1 LIEHILASLPA
12 PLGSLIP
19 FVVLLGVLVFV
30 HEYGHY
36 FVARALGVFV
46 ETFSVGFGPAIMSWT
61 DSAGTVWKIGCIPL
75 GGYVKLHGHDPNEP
89 DPEVRASW
97 MAGRTFHEKSIG
109 RRAAVVGAGPLANF
123 LLAIFVFA
131 ALFMTV
137 GREIPQAVVSTIAAG
152 SPAAAAGFANGDRI
166 VAIQGKPIK
175 DFTALQRAVAGQ
187 AGHPMAFTV
196 QRGDKQVTLD
206 ATPAAREDA
215 GETIGYLGIG
225 TSVYVAERL
234 GPIAAVRD
242 GTLVSWNI
250 AGATLHA
257 LGRMLAGHGAKDLG
271 GPLRIAAISGQAAQM
286 GLTNFV
292 SLIALLSVNLGL
304 INLFPIPVLDG
315 GHLVFFAL
323 EAVRGRPLTQRAQE
337 WGLKTGLAL
346 IAAVF
351 VFATWNDIQ
360 ALRIVT
366 WIRHLLG

>member
-1 LIEHILASLPA
+1 MIEHLLASLPA
-12 PLGSLIP
+12 PLGSLLP
-19 FVVLLGVLVFV
+19 FVVLLGILVFV

-36 FVARALGVFV
+36 FVARMVGVFV
-46 ETFSVGFGPAIMSWT
+46 ETFAVGFGPAIMSWT
-61 DSAGTVWKIGCIPL
+61 DSAGTIWKIGCVPL
-75 GGYVKLHGHDPNEP
+75 GGYVKLHGHDPNEQ
-89 DPEVRASW
+89 DQDVRASW
-97 MAGRTFHEKSIG
+97 IAGRTFHEKSIA
-109 RRAAVVGAGPLANF
+109 RRAAVVAAGPIANF
-123 LLAIFVFA
+123 LLAIAVFA
-131 ALFMTV
+131 VLFMTV
-137 GREIPQAVVSTIAAG
+137 GREIPQAVVSTISAG
-152 SPAAAAGFANGDRI
+152 SPAAAAGFATGDKI
-166 VAIQGKPIK
+166 LTIQGQPIK

-187 AGHPMAFTV
+187 AGHEIAITV
-196 QRGDKQVTLD
+196 QRGNEQVTLH
-206 ATPAAREDA
+206 ATPASHEDA
-215 GETIGYLGIG
+215 GETIGYLGVG
-225 TSVYVAERL
+225 TDVYDAKRL

-242 GTLVSWNI
+242 GAIVSWNI
-250 AGATLHA
+250 AAATLHA
-257 LGRMLAGHGAKDLG
+257 IGNMLAGHGAKDLG

-360 ALRIVT
+360 ALRIVS
-366 WIRHLLG
+366 WFRHLLG

>member
-12 PLGSLIP
+12 PFGSLIP
-19 FVVLLGVLVFV
+19 FFVLLGVLVFV

-36 FVARALGVFV
+36 FVARSVGVFV

-97 MAGRTFHEKSIG
+97 IAGRTFHEKSIG
-109 RRAAVVGAGPLANF
+109 RRTAVVAAGPIANF
-123 LLAIFVFA
+123 LLAIVVFA

-137 GREIPQAVVSTIAAG
+137 GREIPQPVVSTIAAG
-152 SPAAAAGFANGDRI
+152 SPAAAAGFATGDRI
-166 VAIQGKPIK
+166 LAIQGKPIK

-187 AGHPMAFTV
+187 AGNPIAFTV

-206 ATPAAREDA
+206 ATPVARDEA
-215 GETIGYLGIG
+215 GETVGYLGIG
-225 TSVYVAERL
+225 TSVYDTKRL

-242 GTLVSWNI
+242 GTLVSWKI
-250 AGATLHA
+250 AAATLNA
-257 LGRMLAGHGAKDLG
+257 LGNMLAGHGAKDLG

-286 GLTNFV
+286 GFTNFV

-337 WGLKTGLAL
+337 LGLKTGLAL

-360 ALRIVT
+360 ALRIVS
-366 WIRHLLG
+366 WFRHLLG